1 MNYLQSR
8 LDYLHVLRAEELKA
22 VLAFLPPKC
31 RILEIGGGTG
41 YQAKML
47 SQHGYEVHSIDIET
61 SVYNE
66 NKVFTVQE
74 FDGHHIPFDN
84 DYFDVIFSSSVLE
97 HIPHLVEFSSEMKR
111 VLKASGSAIHI
122 VPSGNWRI
130 WTTLSHYLFIL
141 KLAWLFLKKDKKK
154 PSEISEPSKILE
166 NKQQTT
172 AKNGLKDKLKK
183 VLLSQR
189 HGEKGNT
196 FSEIYYF
203 SRRYWSGW
211 FQQQGWEI
219 VQYKTNG
226 LFYTMNL
233 LFARIGSLRMRRLL
247 SKFLGSSG
255 HIFVLRKNIP
265 L

>member
-1 MNYLQSR
+1 MSYLQNR
-8 LDYLHVLRAEELKA
+8 LDYLHALREAELRAALE
-22 VLAFLPPKC
+22 FFPPKC

-47 SQHGYEVHSIDIET
+47 SQHGHEVHSIDIEAST
-61 SVYNE
+61 YRE
-66 NKVFTVQE
+66 NKVFPVQD

-84 DYFDVIFSSSVLE
+84 DYFDVIFSSNVLE
-97 HIPHLVEFSSEMKR
+97 HIPHLIEFSSEMKR
-111 VLKASGSAIHI
+111 VLKASGSAIHL
-122 VPSGNWRI
+122 VPSGNCRI
-130 WTTLSHYLFIL
+130 WTILTHYLFVL
-141 KLAWLFLKKDKKK
+141 KRVWLFFKEEKKK
-154 PSEISEPSKILE
+154 SGKISEPSKILE

-203 SRRYWSGW
+203 SRRYWSSW

-219 VQYKTNG
+219 IQYKTNG

-233 LFARIGSLRMRRLL
+233 LFARTGSLRMRRLL